1 MKNSNAFS
9 RQFVL
14 LAATVVTALSATLWS
29 TDFAEAV
36 GGAKKVEKEVSSDT
50 APAAKEDA
58 SPYEQV
64 LADPAA
70 LKAGTVRFAQN
81 CAYCHGN
88 AGSGGKAKTLQCRKR
103 LTPEYVFEVITK
115 GKKRGSLIMPPWEDT
130 FNDQERW
137 ELTGYIMSFQKLP
150 ACSQ

>member
-1 MKNSNAFS
+1 MKNSSALA
-9 RQFVL
+9 RRFVFIT
-14 LAATVVTALSATLWS
+14 ATFVTVLSATLCT
-29 TDFAEAV
+29 TDFSAAAAD
-36 GGAKKVEKEVSSDT
+36 AKKVEKEATSDT

-70 LKAGTVRFAQN
+70 LKTGTERFAQT

-103 LTPEYVFEVITK
+103 LTPDYVFEVITK

-130 FNDQERW
+130 FNDKERW
-137 ELTGYIMSFQKLP
+137 ELTAYIMSFQKLP
-150 ACSQ
+150 SCSE